1 MFLLSICLGSVNFS
15 LSEVLQTL
23 LGHGDANAVH
33 RQIILDFRLPQVLT
47 ALLSGAALGTAG
59 LLMQTVFRNP
69 LADPFVLGVN
79 SGASLGVA
87 IVLLALGPI
96 GLELNRRPRWLGA
109 DALDPRLKWRRGGNA
124 LYRAT
129 TFTQGGHHVC
139 IDHWPND

>member
-87 IVLLALGPI
+87 IVLLAIGPI
-96 GLELNRRPRWLGA
+96 GLS
-109 DALDPRLKWRRGGNA
+109 
-124 LYRAT
+124 
-129 TFTQGGHHVC
+129 
-139 IDHWPND
+139 

>member
-1 MFLLSICLGSVNFS
+1 MTQLKTATSQRLGGFTLIAVATFTMFLLSICLGSVNFS

-69 LADPFVLGVN
+69 LADPFNSNVSNRLSENLGL
-79 SGASLGVA
+79 LGIWVGSEDNFLQIRVPLVEEFA
-87 IVLLALGPI
+87 
-96 GLELNRRPRWLGA
+96 NK
-109 DALDPRLKWRRGGNA
+109 D
-124 LYRAT
+124 
-129 TFTQGGHHVC
+129 
-139 IDHWPND
+139 